1 MSLLKKLKWLK
12 YLFVDETEAQAEQD
26 YWNTKRKKHM
36 SKEHS
41 AGIAEGLDVTED
53 SPPSL
58 EVAVAVGRCVD
69 SNGDD
74 PEIETPEVVDC
85 SGLVPGAGS
94 QTVYIVLEYE
104 STETDPYYVP
114 EIGGSQN
121 KYVQDGYTIEAT
133 LTPAA
138 APALELARIE
148 LATGA
153 TEITDPAVPGVPV
166 DNEIDSTH
174 RVYTS
179 KEILALVD
187 LSDVSQPQSDAFAGM
202 ASPGAGNPIG
212 MVDDITSKIATH
224 SGLGTG
230 VHGVGGSTVDS
241 VTARNSAIGSD
252 IATHAALGTGVHGAG
267 GNVLAT
273 DADIATHSGLG
284 TGVHGVGGSLVDSV
298 TARNSA
304 IGNHASDAD
313 AHHSKL
319 HQATHVG
326 GADAIPVATTAV
338 DGLMAAV
345 DKTKLDILRDLR
357 ASRNIR
363 FYDEFVGYSLA
374 DGEIGRLHWNKEVI
388 GGGNCTLSWGH
399 ADANWQDGMCGNLK
413 MATPAAIGQGTHLKV
428 GSVSPF
434 HMVRGWRYVV
444 GFMLGNHPF
453 YEGKVLLGFY
463 KSNTGDA
470 TPPDGIWIELD
481 ADATAGLI
489 KGVVANA
496 GTEHRTAGM
505 HSFAAVNE
513 FVRAEFEVYDDGG
526 TRKVRFRVNEG
537 TWYVLSAPD
546 LPLEGV
552 TNALCCGVYTKEAV
566 SKELYV
572 DYVDAWCEFDPRYA

>member
-212 MVDDITSKIATH
+212 MVDDITSK
-224 SGLGTG
+224 
-230 VHGVGGSTVDS
+230 
-241 VTARNSAIGSD
+241 
-252 IATHAALGTGVHGAG
+252 
-267 GNVLAT
+267 
-273 DADIATHSGLG
+273 IATHSGLG